1 MRVSPEVHR
10 AHGTAILKSAAALFR
25 ARGLS
30 DVSVADVTAAAGLTH
45 GAFYGHF
52 ASKAVLAEAAC
63 RDTLEAGAALWRART
78 EAARAAGGSGL
89 TAIIE
94 AYLTVRHRDEPQ
106 TGCALVTLG
115 SEFVR
120 GGDDQRQAL
129 SDGATALLAVLEDEI
144 ALARPAA
151 DAAARRAAAA
161 GVLAALAG
169 GLLLARAL
177 TDPAASDAA
186 LAAAARAA
194 HAAAQI

>member
-1 MRVSPEVHR
+1 MRVSAETHR
-10 AHGTAILKSAAALFR
+10 SHGAAILRSAAALFR

-30 DVSVADVTAAAGLTH
+30 DVSVAEVTAAAGLTH

-52 ASKAVLAEAAC
+52 TSKAALAETAC
-63 RDTLEAGAALWRART
+63 RDTLEAGAARWRTRA

-89 TAIIE
+89 AAIIDS
-94 AYLTVRHRDEPQ
+94 YLNSQHRDEPQ
-106 TGCALVTLG
+106 NGCVLVALGGELA
-115 SEFVR
+115 R
-120 GGDDQRQAL
+120 GEAAMRQAL
-129 SDGATALLAVLEDEI
+129 SDGAKALLGVLEDEL
-144 ALARPAA
+144 ALSHPMA
-151 DAAARRAAAA
+151 DAASRRAAAA

-194 HAAAQI
+194 HAAARI